1 MNKLGYVFAGIAYV
15 LLSLAYIF
23 RGSIHIGN
31 FVYKIEHRHMQLV
44 VSVLYMT
51 LGYIYV
57 TDGVYH
63 QFDDA
68 FENEKDEKDK
78 KDKKDEKNKKK
89 EKKVK
94 YIKLLA
100 IYILLMLITIYIGK
114 KYVSMEKKDHH

>member
-1 MNKLGYVFAGIAYV
+1 MNKLGYFFAGIAYV
-15 LLSLAYIF
+15 LLSLAYVF

-31 FVYKIEHRHMQLV
+31 FIYKIEHRHMQLV

-68 FENEKDEKDK
+68 FENKKVEKDEKVDK
-78 KDKKDEKNKKK
+78 DKKK

>member
-1 MNKLGYVFAGIAYV
+1 MNKLGYFFAGIAYV
-15 LLSLAYIF
+15 LLSLAYVF

-68 FENEKDEKDK
+68 FEDEKDEKDK
-78 KDKKDEKNKKK
+78 KDKKK
-89 EKKVK
+89 EKKIK